1 MQENKTYAQGLLE
14 GKKFQYG
21 VVAYNDKKQGPQE
34 QPLFVDSADL
44 EVTAKSEEAALAQ
57 ARELINRKFYSV
69 FRIQEIPQ

>member
-21 VVAYNDKKQGPQE
+21 VVAYNNKKEGVQG

-57 ARELINRKFYSV
+57 ARELISRKFYVV
-69 FRIQEIPQ
+69 FRVQEVPS